1 MWAEVHFMDFWLA
14 SEASSLMMKS
24 LLSFIA

>member
-1 MWAEVHFMDFWLA
+1 MWGEVRFMDFWLA

-24 LLSFIA
+24 LLSSIA